1 MMRTISVVLLGLI
14 ATPALA
20 HVGAGSV
27 SSFGAGFDHPIS
39 GLDHVAAMVAVGLWA
54 ALKGGRAI
62 WIWPAAFVT
71 VMLVGG
77 AVGMAQVEVPF
88 VEPAILASVVALG
101 LLVALAI
108 DLPVWIGA
116 AVIGAFAFFHGHA
129 HGMEVPETAT
139 GAEYMAGFAIATA
152 LLHLAG
158 IAFARGAAK
167 LQWRPAIRAAGALC
181 VLAGLAMYADFL

>member
-1 MMRTISVVLLGLI
+1 
-14 ATPALA
+14 
-20 HVGAGSV
+20 
-27 SSFGAGFDHPIS
+27 
-39 GLDHVAAMVAVGLWA
+39 
-54 ALKGGRAI
+54 
-62 WIWPAAFVT
+62 
-71 VMLVGG
+71 
-77 AVGMAQVEVPF
+77 MARVEVPL

-158 IAFARGAAK
+158 IAFALGAAK

-181 VLAGLAMYADFL
+181 VLAGIAMYADFL